1 MNYGST
7 RQTLLDNGYLPI
19 PVIGKKP
26 ALDNWRENI
35 APEGYGGYNAG
46 ILCGKIAALT

>member
-19 PVIGKKP
+19 PVMGKKP
-26 ALDNWRENI
+26 LDNWRE
-35 APEGYGGYNAG
+35 EYRS
-46 ILCGKIAALT
+46 